1 MLLECSR
8 LYGKVR
14 RFINVSTD
22 EVYGESSLGKEEGL
36 NEGSPLEPTNPYSAA
51 KVGAGA
57 CGLHA
62 APLLEAAARLHC
74 SDLLCCACPLALQ
87 RSPLLCLPAMR

>member
-1 MLLECSR
+1 MWARALTRRHHPTPSCCCSYGTHVLLECSR

-22 EVYGESSLGKEEGL
+22 EVYGESSLGREEGL

-51 KVGAGA
+51 KVGA
-57 CGLHA
+57 
-62 APLLEAAARLHC
+62 
-74 SDLLCCACPLALQ
+74 
-87 RSPLLCLPAMR
+87 